1 MKTGDLVKYTRPTP
15 CVPPAKEH
23 PFAAQ
28 LGVVL
33 SVGPLFC
40 KVIWFFDNDESSST
54 WMGKDSLELVSESI
68 KS

>member
-1 MKTGDLVKYTRPTP
+1 MKTGDLVKHTRLSGPTGLP
-15 CVPPAKEH
+15 
-23 PFAAQ
+23 AAQ

-33 SVGPLFC
+33 RVGPLFC

-54 WMGKDSLELVSESI
+54 YIGKHCLELVSESI